1 MKDWS
6 TGTGRMPRAAVSE
19 PPLADTHSARTAC
32 AVPGTPLDLAKAGID
47 ACVHCG
53 FCLQACPTYLS
64 LQDENDS
71 PRGRILLMRAVV
83 EGSLAPDDPS
93 VREHID
99 RCLGCRGCETACP
112 SGVPYGHLLEA
123 TRATIARDQ
132 PFVARLVL
140 WVFGH
145 EWALRPALAAARM
158 LRATRIPAVLGRL
171 PGKLGLAMSMLDST
185 RSEVKRA
192 PYEPRG
198 SAARGSAAILRGCVM
213 EGLFTET
220 NRATERVLAVND
232 WSVVD
237 APGQRCC
244 GALHAHAG
252 DLESARALARA
263 NDDAFERSGA
273 ETIAVNA
280 AGCGAMMKEYAQLL
294 ADDPAYAARAAALS
308 ARVRDVTELLAV
320 AGPAT
325 GGALPLTV
333 TYDAPCHLQHAQRV
347 VAPPLAVLRSIPA
360 LTLVPL
366 VESDQCCGAAGIYN
380 LVKPEISEA
389 VLEPKLAHIARTGAA
404 LVATGNPGC
413 LMQIGAGLARSRSAA
428 RTVHP
433 VDLLDA
439 SYAAGQSPARK
450 RE

>member
-1 MKDWS
+1 
-6 TGTGRMPRAAVSE
+6 MPRAASGE
-19 PPLADTHSARTAC
+19 PPLGHTHSARTAC
-32 AVPGTPLDLAKAGID
+32 AVPGTPLDMAKAGID

-53 FCLQACPTYLS
+53 FCLQACPTYLA
-64 LQDENDS
+64 LADENDS

-123 TRATIARDQ
+123 TRATIATDL
-132 PFVARLVL
+132 PLVARLVL
-140 WVFGH
+140 LVFRH
-145 EWALRPALAAARM
+145 EWALRPALAAAKL
-158 LRATRIPAVLGRL
+158 LRATRIPALLGRL
-171 PGKLGLAMSMLDST
+171 PGRLGFAMAMVDST
-185 RSEVKRA
+185 RAPVKRA
-192 PYEPRG
+192 AYEPRG
-198 SAARGSAAILRGCVM
+198 SGARGSAAVLLGCVM
-213 EGLFTET
+213 EGLFAET

-232 WSVVD
+232 WRIVD

-252 DLESARALARA
+252 DLEGARALARA
-263 NDDAFERSGA
+263 NVDAFEKSGA

-294 ADDPAYAARAAALS
+294 ADDPAYAERAAAMS
-308 ARVRDVTELLAV
+308 ARVRDVSELLAV

-347 VAPPLAVLRSIPA
+347 VAPPLAVLKSIPGM
-360 LTLVPL
+360 TLVPL

-380 LVKPEISEA
+380 LVEPEVSSA

-404 LVATGNPGC
+404 FVATGNPGC
-413 LMQIGAGLARSRSAA
+413 LMQIGAGLARARSAT

-439 SYAAGQSPARK
+439 SYAERGGST
-450 RE
+450 RERG